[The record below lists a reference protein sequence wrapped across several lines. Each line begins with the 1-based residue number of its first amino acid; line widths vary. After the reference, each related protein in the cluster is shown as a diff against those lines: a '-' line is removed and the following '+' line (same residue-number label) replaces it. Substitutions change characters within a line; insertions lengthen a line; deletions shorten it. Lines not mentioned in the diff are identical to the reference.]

1 MKNGILSAAVFAAG
15 SIVFAGSAHAAVATS
30 WTFETAPPAD
40 VSAAS
45 IGPLA
50 ADMGI
55 GSASGVHASAATTW
69 TTPAGNGS
77 ANSLSANNYAVGDYF
92 QFQTSTTGLSDIG
105 VTFDQTGSNT
115 GPRDWQFAYSTDG
128 TNFTNLGPVYSLING
143 AWSSGTPVTTTSFSY
158 DLSSIGAVENASS
171 VFFRLSVAS
180 TTAITGGTVAA
191 TGTGRVD
198 NFTVS
203 DGVPEPA
210 GLGVIGLAGI
220 VELRRR
226 RRRQS

>member
-1 MKNGILSAAVFAAG
+1 MKNGFLSAAVFAAA
-15 SIVFAGSAHAAVATS
+15 SIVFADSAHAAVATS

-55 GSASGVHASAATTW
+55 GSATGVHASGTTAW

-77 ANSLSANNYAVGDYF
+77 ANSLSANSYAVGDYF
-92 QFQTSTTGLSDIG
+92 QFETSTLGTSDIG
-105 VTFDQTGSNT
+105 ITFDQTGSNT

-128 TNFTNLGPVYSLING
+128 TNFTNVGPAYSLING
-143 AWSSGTPVTTTSFSY
+143 AWSAPTPVATTSFSY
-158 DLSSIGAVENASS
+158 DLSSIAAVENDSS
-171 VFFRLSVAS
+171 VFFRLSVVS
-180 TTAITGGTVAA
+180 NTSINGGTVAA

-203 DGVPEPA
+203 NGVPEPT

-220 VELRRR
+220 VGLRRR
-226 RRRQS
+226 GRRQP